1 MFSAKYSRH
10 AGNNATIKI
19 VFGIH
24 VKYIKGCKFKI
35 IKKNNQKKKQ
45 KIFKPFSEL
54 FKDFDK
60 VELVSRKLKS

>member
-35 IKKNNQKKKQ
+35 IKKITRKK
-45 KIFKPFSEL
+45 PENL
-54 FKDFDK
+54 
-60 VELVSRKLKS
+60 

>member
-35 IKKNNQKKKQ
+35 IKKITRKKQ